1 MESYIDESIPIIENF
16 IRSYFKRLS
25 IIITQVPYDFR
36 RLLLPAYM
44 LYNGFKSFIYIDSSG
59 RLGFEIIREKASRFS
74 IKTKRLEG
82 RIEQEIFGILGYEN
96 FLNIMGGGAEFINLI
111 FTCKDFVEKYEQ
123 ELSKGTILNFSR
135 TGIIGPIEI
144 GENAEVKIIN
154 CSVYWIIRNR
164 RYVKHIPF
172 AWIFGNIACINRV
185 KPFLHAES
193 DFYSSLFGALY
204 KIITHGYE
212 KLFDKDLLNK
222 ALDFYK
228 DLLEKVE
235 EEFKKEL
242 LNTQADE
249 AVFQQLLTRYKFF
262 LHPDA
267 LLIESQP
274 HLYGKTLKRRPDFH
288 IQISEKEHIYV
299 EIEPPFYKPFE
310 GLKPSRR
317 LKEALSQIEEWK
329 TILNQSSIEE
339 NHYMIIL
346 GHLIDLNEDEKEI
359 LHAFNKEHKDIVLV
373 TWDIFLENIDK
384 LKREIDRIKSEN
396 K

>member
-1 MESYIDESIPIIENF
+1 MKNYSDESIPIIENF
-16 IRSYFKRLS
+16 IKSYFKRLS

-36 RLLLPAYM
+36 KLLLPPYM
-44 LYNGFKSFIYIDSSG
+44 LYNGFKSFIYFDFSG
-59 RLGFEIIREKASRFS
+59 RSGFEIVRERASRFS
-74 IKTKRLEG
+74 IKTKKLEG
-82 RIEQEIFGILGYEN
+82 RIEQEIFGIFGHEN
-96 FLNIMGGGAEFINLI
+96 FFNIMGGGAKFVNFI

-123 ELSKGTILNFSR
+123 ELPKGV
-135 TGIIGPIEI
+135 IINISSCVEGPIEI

-154 CSVYWIIRNR
+154 CSIYWMIGNR

-172 AWIFGNIACINRV
+172 AWLFGNIGYINRIN
-185 KPFLHAES
+185 PFLHAES

-204 KIITHGYE
+204 EIITSGYE
-212 KLFDKDLLNK
+212 KFFDKDLQIRV
-222 ALDFYK
+222 LDFYK
-228 DLLEKVE
+228 NLLEKVE
-235 EEFKKEL
+235 EEFRKEL
-242 LNTQADE
+242 SRTQADE

-262 LHPDA
+262 LYQGA

-288 IQISEKEHIYV
+288 IQISGKEHIYV

-317 LKEALSQIEEWK
+317 LKEALNQVEEWK
-329 TILNQSSIEE
+329 TILNQPAIKE
-339 NHYMIIL
+339 NRYMIII
-346 GHLIDLNEDEKEI
+346 GRLIDLNEDEKEM
-359 LHAFNKEHKDIVLV
+359 LHAFNKEHKDMVLV

-384 LKREIDRIKSEN
+384 LKREIDRIKSGN

>member
-1 MESYIDESIPIIENF
+1 MKSYIDESIPIIENF

-74 IKTKRLEG
+74 VKTKRLEG
-82 RIEQEIFGILGYEN
+82 RIEQEIFGILGHEN
-96 FLNIMGGGAEFINLI
+96 LFNIMGGGAEFINLI
-111 FTCKDFVEKYEQ
+111 FTCKDFVEKYEH
-123 ELSKGTILNFSR
+123 ELPKGAILNFSR

-154 CSVYWIIRNR
+154 CSIYWMIGNR

-172 AWIFGNIACINRV
+172 AWLFGNIGYINRIN
-185 KPFLHAES
+185 PFLHAES

-204 KIITHGYE
+204 EIITSGYE
-212 KLFDKDLLNK
+212 KFFDKDLRIRV
-222 ALDFYK
+222 LDFYK
-228 DLLEKVE
+228 NLLEKVE
-235 EEFKKEL
+235 EEFRKEL
-242 LNTQADE
+242 SQTQADE

-262 LHPDA
+262 LYPGA

-274 HLYGKTLKRRPDFH
+274 HLYGKTLKRRLDFH
-288 IQISEKEHIYV
+288 IQISGKEHIYV

-317 LKEALSQIEEWK
+317 LKEALNQVEEWK
-329 TILNQSSIEE
+329 TILNQPAIKE
-339 NHYMIIL
+339 NRYMIII
-346 GHLIDLNEDEKEI
+346 GRLIDLNKDEKEM
-359 LHAFNKEHKDIVLV
+359 LYAFNKKHKDMVLV

-384 LKREIDRIKSEN
+384 LKREIDRIKSGN